1 MLFKMALKKR
11 VKTYILDTSAILSG
25 KPINLENDQ
34 IITTSNITN
43 EIRPGG
49 RDYQSFKFLLEKG
62 LILQNP
68 SKESIKKITDI
79 SSRTGDKDRLSQI
92 DIEILALALDINK
105 DSEKEPYILTD
116 DYSIQNVAHSLK
128 IKFEVISQSGIT
140 KKFKW
145 TYRCRGCGKK
155 FKDNIKMC
163 PICGAETKAVISSK
177 KIIYK

>member
-1 MLFKMALKKR
+1 MLFKMTLKKR

-25 KPINLENDQ
+25 KPINLENYQ

-79 SSRTGDKDRLSQI
+79 SSRTGDKNRLSQI
-92 DIEILALALDINK
+92 DIEILALALDIITTLSK
-105 DSEKEPYILTD
+105 TPPK
-116 DYSIQNVAHSLK
+116 
-128 IKFEVISQSGIT
+128 QS
-140 KKFKW
+140 F
-145 TYRCRGCGKK
+145 
-155 FKDNIKMC
+155 
-163 PICGAETKAVISSK
+163 
-177 KIIYK
+177 